1 MALASRVTRCCV
13 SMKSRRSNGFMRTI
27 LLFFV
32 SSIRSVVIL
41 REKLHRGWVGIL
53 VSDAVAREK
62 AGEKGEGWRNV
73 EAALTSLVG
82 FGQRDG
88 LKRR

>member
-1 MALASRVTRCCV
+1 M
-13 SMKSRRSNGFMRTI
+13 
-27 LLFFV
+27 
-32 SSIRSVVIL
+32 IL

-62 AGEKGEGWRNV
+62 AGEKGEGWRDV

-82 FGQRDG
+82 FGQRDE

>member
-27 LLFFV
+27 ALFVV

>member
-1 MALASRVTRCCV
+1 
-13 SMKSRRSNGFMRTI
+13 MRTI
-27 LLFFV
+27 ALFVV
-32 SSIRSVVIL
+32 SSIRAVVIR

-62 AGEKGEGWRNV
+62 AGEKGGWRDV

-82 FGQRDG
+82 FG
-88 LKRR
+88 